1 MRLKSYLTL
10 AVNGLKSSL
19 LIHYVDNA
27 MKNHHLPEPVTAADR
42 VLLAI
47 QRAIVEGEIAA
58 GSKISEPELAKRFD
72 LSRAPLREALA
83 RLERCH
89 LIERTPNAGA
99 RVVKLSVAG
108 LVSLYQ
114 LRETLEGMACRLAAT
129 QMTDAEISEVQQLL
143 DQHLSTQRVREG
155 ESYYQEAGD
164 VDFHYRVIQGSKN
177 PYLINILCDEL
188 YYLVRMYRVQMG
200 MNGPRVSRAFDEHKA
215 IINAI
220 ANRDG
225 ELAELLMRR
234 HIGASRINIEKHL
247 STKGK
252 DHGTST

>member
-1 MRLKSYLTL
+1 MQSPTWK
-10 AVNGLKSSL
+10 
-19 LIHYVDNA
+19 D
-27 MKNHHLPEPVTAADR
+27 PVTAADR
-42 VLLAI
+42 VLLEI
-47 QRAIVEGEIAA
+47 QRAIVEGQIPA
-58 GSKISEPELAKRFD
+58 GSKISEPELARRFD

-89 LIERTPNAGA
+89 LIERIPNAGA

-114 LRETLEGMACRLAAT
+114 LRETLEGLACRLAAEH
-129 QMTDAEISEVQQLL
+129 MTDLEIAEVQQLL
-143 DQHLSTQRVREG
+143 DQHLSSQRVREG

-164 VDFHYRVIQGSKN
+164 VDFHYRVILGSKN
-177 PYLINILCDEL
+177 PYLINLLCDEL
-188 YYLVRMYRVQMG
+188 YFIVRMYRVQLG

-225 ELAELLMRR
+225 ELADLLMRR
-234 HIGASRINIEKHL
+234 HIGASRRNIESHFKQQ
-247 STKGK
+247 GN
-252 DHGTST
+252 

>member
-1 MRLKSYLTL
+1 MQSPTWKDP
-10 AVNGLKSSL
+10 
-19 LIHYVDNA
+19 I
-27 MKNHHLPEPVTAADR
+27 TAADR
-42 VLLAI
+42 VLLEI
-47 QRAIVEGEIAA
+47 QRAIVEGQIPP

-89 LIERTPNAGA
+89 LIERIPNAGA

-114 LRETLEGMACRLAAT
+114 LRETLEGLACRLAAEH
-129 QMTDAEISEVQQLL
+129 MTDAEITQVQQLL

-164 VDFHYRVIQGSKN
+164 VDFHYRIILGSKN
-177 PYLINILCDEL
+177 PYLINLLCDEL
-188 YYLVRMYRVQMG
+188 YFIVRMYRVQLG

-225 ELAELLMRR
+225 ELADLLMRR
-234 HIGASRINIEKHL
+234 HIGASRRNIETHFKQPHL
-247 STKGK
+247 KQQGNT
-252 DHGTST
+252 HGNS

>member
-1 MRLKSYLTL
+1 M
-10 AVNGLKSSL
+10 
-19 LIHYVDNA
+19 NA
-27 MKNHHLPEPVTAADR
+27 SRQNIPVTAADR
-42 VLLAI
+42 VLQEM
-47 QRAIVEGEIAA
+47 QRAIVEGDIAP

-89 LIERTPNAGA
+89 LIERIPNAGA
-99 RVVKLSVAG
+99 RVVKLSTEG
-108 LVSLYQ
+108 LISLYQ
-114 LRETLEGMACRLAAT
+114 LREELEGLACRLAAT
-129 QMTDAEISEVQQLL
+129 QMTDAEIAEMQALL

-164 VDFHYRVIQGSKN
+164 LDFHYRIILGSKN
-177 PYLINILCDEL
+177 PYLINILTDEL
-188 YYLVRMYRVQMG
+188 YHLMRMYRVQLG

-225 ELAELLMRR
+225 ELADLLMRR
-234 HIGASRINIEKHL
+234 HVAASRRNIEPTL
-247 STKGK
+247 LQREQTGN
-252 DHGTST
+252 

>member
-1 MRLKSYLTL
+1 MML
-10 AVNGLKSSL
+10 ATEFKEA
-19 LIHYVDNA
+19 I
-27 MKNHHLPEPVTAADR
+27 TAADR
-42 VLLAI
+42 VLVQI
-47 QRAIVEGEIAA
+47 RTAIVEGEIPA
-58 GSKISEPELAKRFD
+58 GTKISEPELARRYD

-99 RVVKLSVAG
+99 RVVKLSIEG
-108 LVSLYQ
+108 LRSLYQ
-114 LRETLEGMACRLAAT
+114 LREELEGLACRLAAEH
-129 QMTDAEISEVQQLL
+129 MTEQEIAEVRALL

-164 VDFHYRVIQGSKN
+164 VDFHYRVILGSKN
-177 PYLINILCDEL
+177 PYLINILSDEL
-188 YYLVRMYRVQMG
+188 YFLVRMYRVQLG

-225 ELAELLMRR
+225 ELADLLMRR
-234 HIGASRINIEKHL
+234 HIAASKRNIEQQL
-247 STKGK
+247 LQQ
-252 DHGTST
+252 GTSHG

>member
-1 MRLKSYLTL
+1 MQSPTWK
-10 AVNGLKSSL
+10 
-19 LIHYVDNA
+19 D
-27 MKNHHLPEPVTAADR
+27 PVTAADR
-42 VLLAI
+42 VLLEI
-47 QRAIVEGEIAA
+47 QRAIVEGQIPA
-58 GSKISEPELAKRFD
+58 GSKISEPELARRFD

-89 LIERTPNAGA
+89 LIERIPNAGA

-114 LRETLEGMACRLAAT
+114 LRETLEGLACRLAAEH
-129 QMTDAEISEVQQLL
+129 MTDQEIAEVQQLL
-143 DQHLSTQRVREG
+143 DQHLSSQRVREG

-164 VDFHYRVIQGSKN
+164 VDFHYRVILGSKN
-177 PYLINILCDEL
+177 PYLINLLCDEL
-188 YYLVRMYRVQMG
+188 YFIVRMYRVQLG

-225 ELAELLMRR
+225 ELADLLMRR
-234 HIGASRINIEKHL
+234 HIGASRRNIESHFKQQ
-247 STKGK
+247 GN
-252 DHGTST
+252 

>member
-1 MRLKSYLTL
+1 MML
-10 AVNGLKSSL
+10 ATEFKEA
-19 LIHYVDNA
+19 I
-27 MKNHHLPEPVTAADR
+27 TAADR
-42 VLLAI
+42 VLVQI
-47 QRAIVEGEIAA
+47 RTAIVEGEIPA
-58 GSKISEPELAKRFD
+58 GTKISEPELARRYD

-99 RVVKLSVAG
+99 RVVKLSIEG
-108 LVSLYQ
+108 LRSLYQ
-114 LRETLEGMACRLAAT
+114 LREELEGLACRLAAEH
-129 QMTDAEISEVQQLL
+129 MTEQEIAEVRALL

-164 VDFHYRVIQGSKN
+164 VDFHYRVILGSKN
-177 PYLINILCDEL
+177 PYLINILSDEL
-188 YYLVRMYRVQMG
+188 YFLVRMYRVQLG

-225 ELAELLMRR
+225 ELADLLMRR
-234 HIGASRINIEKHL
+234 HIAASKRNIEQQL
-247 STKGK
+247 LQQGTT
-252 DHGTST
+252 HG

>member
-1 MRLKSYLTL
+1 ML
-10 AVNGLKSSL
+10 ASEFKEA
-19 LIHYVDNA
+19 I
-27 MKNHHLPEPVTAADR
+27 TAADR
-42 VLLAI
+42 VLVQI
-47 QRAIVEGEIAA
+47 RTAIVEGEIPA
-58 GSKISEPELAKRFD
+58 GTKISEPELARRYD

-99 RVVKLSVAG
+99 RVVKLSIEG
-108 LVSLYQ
+108 LRSLYQ
-114 LRETLEGMACRLAAT
+114 LREELEGLACRLAAEH
-129 QMTDAEISEVQQLL
+129 MTEQEIAEVRALL

-164 VDFHYRVIQGSKN
+164 VDFHYRVILGSKN
-177 PYLINILCDEL
+177 PYLINILSDEL
-188 YYLVRMYRVQMG
+188 YFLVRMYRVQLG

-225 ELAELLMRR
+225 ELADLLMRR
-234 HIGASRINIEKHL
+234 HIAASKRNIEQQL
-247 STKGK
+247 LQQ
-252 DHGTST
+252 GTSHG

>member
-1 MRLKSYLTL
+1 MFATEFKD
-10 AVNGLKSSL
+10 A
-19 LIHYVDNA
+19 I
-27 MKNHHLPEPVTAADR
+27 TAADR
-42 VLLAI
+42 VLVQI
-47 QRAIVEGEIAA
+47 RTAIVEGEIPA
-58 GSKISEPELAKRFD
+58 GTKISEPELARRYD

-99 RVVKLSVAG
+99 RVVKLSIEG
-108 LVSLYQ
+108 LRSLYQ
-114 LRETLEGMACRLAAT
+114 LREELEGLACRLAAEH
-129 QMTDAEISEVQQLL
+129 MTEQEIAEVRALL

-164 VDFHYRVIQGSKN
+164 VDFHYRVILGSKN
-177 PYLINILCDEL
+177 PYLINILSDEL
-188 YYLVRMYRVQMG
+188 YFLVRMYRVQLG

-225 ELAELLMRR
+225 ELADLLMRR
-234 HIGASRINIEKHL
+234 HIAASKRNIEQQL
-247 STKGK
+247 LQQ
-252 DHGTST
+252 GTSHG

>member
-1 MRLKSYLTL
+1 MQSPTWR
-10 AVNGLKSSL
+10 
-19 LIHYVDNA
+19 D
-27 MKNHHLPEPVTAADR
+27 PVTAADR
-42 VLLAI
+42 VLLQI
-47 QRAIVEGEIAA
+47 QQAIVEGQLAP
-58 GSKISEPELAKRFD
+58 GSKISEPELAKKYD

-108 LVSLYQ
+108 LLSLYE
-114 LRETLEGMACRLAAT
+114 LRETLEGLACRLAA
-129 QMTDAEISEVQQLL
+129 QHMTDDEISQVQQLL
-143 DQHLSTQRVREG
+143 NQHLSTQRVREG

-164 VDFHYRVIQGSKN
+164 VDFHYRVILGSKN
-177 PYLINILCDEL
+177 PYLINLLCDEL
-188 YYLVRMYRVQMG
+188 YFLVRMYRVQLG

-225 ELAELLMRR
+225 ELADLLMRR
-234 HIGASRINIEKHL
+234 HIAASRRNIEQHFKQQGNEHGN
-247 STKGK
+247 TKRGSE
-252 DHGTST
+252 TSSGHHSK

>member
-1 MRLKSYLTL
+1 ML
-10 AVNGLKSSL
+10 ATEFKEA
-19 LIHYVDNA
+19 I
-27 MKNHHLPEPVTAADR
+27 TAADR
-42 VLLAI
+42 VLVQI
-47 QRAIVEGEIAA
+47 RTAIVEGEIPA
-58 GSKISEPELAKRFD
+58 GTKISEPELARRYD

-99 RVVKLSVAG
+99 RVVKLSMEG
-108 LVSLYQ
+108 LRSLYQ
-114 LRETLEGMACRLAAT
+114 LREELEGLACRLAAEH
-129 QMTDAEISEVQQLL
+129 MTEQEIAEVRALL

-164 VDFHYRVIQGSKN
+164 VDFHYRVILGSKN
-177 PYLINILCDEL
+177 PYLINILSDEL
-188 YYLVRMYRVQMG
+188 YFLVRMYRVQLG

-225 ELAELLMRR
+225 ELADLLMRR
-234 HIGASRINIEKHL
+234 HIAASKRNIEQQL
-247 STKGK
+247 LQQ
-252 DHGTST
+252 GTSHG